1 MQKRIPLVLGFGMTG
16 QSILNYL
23 SKKYN
28 EIYLIEDWEENPSL
42 RKLDTFGIKV
52 HVNPEINSKLFSK
65 VSDVYS
71 SPGIPIRHKAL
82 SFASKQKINISSDI
96 EEFLKINKSIK
107 ILVTG
112 TNGKTSTCQI
122 LETLLRSV
130 LSDLKIVSIGNIG
143 KPVLNYIESDID
155 VSIIEV
161 SSFQLELLNEVEFDI
176 GLLLNIEEDHL
187 DRHTDIED
195 YRNIKYYV
203 LKNADVGISYND
215 INLYSKK
222 FLNYKTI
229 ILPNELAESSIFHDW
244 PSHDIENLKASVAV
258 LEALIARLGKSSLAT
273 INLFAELEKAF
284 EQFKKFPH
292 RFEHLEMAGGV
303 NFINDSKA
311 TNLDATLKAISA
323 ANELEKIGDIYLIC
337 GGDLK
342 GQEIA
347 SKELQEIRS
356 LKKVF
361 IFGKDSELIFN
372 TLRPFAH
379 CLIVKDLKEALEE
392 AVKISKDDDCILF
405 SPACSSLDMFR
416 DYKDRGETFK
426 RLIKDLYDE

>member
-1 MQKRIPLVLGFGMTG
+1 MTG

-28 EIYLIEDWEENPSL
+28 EIYLIEDWKENPSL
-42 RKLDTFGIKV
+42 REIGRFGIKV
-52 HVNPEINSKLFSK
+52 HVNPQINSELFSK
-65 VSDVYS
+65 VSDVYC
-71 SPGIPIRHKAL
+71 SPGIPIQHKAL
-82 SFASKQKINISSDI
+82 SLASKHKISISSDI

-107 ILVTG
+107 ILITG

-130 LSDLKIVSIGNIG
+130 FSDLKIVSIGNIG
-143 KPVLNYIESDID
+143 KPVLNYIDNDID

-187 DRHTDIED
+187 DKHSDIED
-195 YRNIKYYV
+195 YRNVKNSV
-203 LKNADVGISYND
+203 LKNADINISYND
-215 INLYSKK
+215 RNLFSKT

-229 ILPNELAESSIFHDW
+229 ILPNELAESSIFNDW

-258 LEALIARLGKSSLAT
+258 LEALEERFRKSSLGN

-284 EQFKKFPH
+284 DQFKKFPH
-292 RFEHLEMAGGV
+292 RFEHLEMVGGV

-311 TNLDATLKAISA
+311 TNLDATLKAIRA
-323 ANELEKIGDIYLIC
+323 ANESEKIGDIYLIC

-347 SKELQEIRS
+347 SKELQEIKS

-361 IFGKDSELIFN
+361 IFGKDKELIFN
-372 TLRPFAH
+372 TLKQYAH
-379 CLIVKDLKEALEE
+379 CMIVQDLKQALIE
-392 AVKISKDDDCILF
+392 AVKFSKDDDCVLF
-405 SPACSSLDMFR
+405 SPACSSLDMFK

-426 RLIKDLYDE
+426 RLIKDLDDE

>member
-1 MQKRIPLVLGFGMTG
+1 MTG

-28 EIYLIEDWEENPSL
+28 EIYLIEDWKENPSL
-42 RKLDTFGIKV
+42 REIGRFGIKV
-52 HVNPEINSKLFSK
+52 HVNPQINSELFSK
-65 VSDVYS
+65 VSDVYC
-71 SPGIPIRHKAL
+71 SPGIPIQHKAL
-82 SFASKQKINISSDI
+82 SLASKHKINISSDI

-107 ILVTG
+107 ILITG
-112 TNGKTSTCQI
+112 TNGKTSTCKI

-130 LSDLKIVSIGNIG
+130 FSDLKIVSIENIG
-143 KPVLNYIESDID
+143 KPVLNYIDNDID

-187 DRHTDIED
+187 DKHSDIED
-195 YRNIKYYV
+195 YRNVKNSV
-203 LKNADVGISYND
+203 LKNADINISYND
-215 INLYSKK
+215 RNLFSKT

-229 ILPNELAESSIFHDW
+229 ILPNELAESSIFNDW

-258 LEALIARLGKSSLAT
+258 LEALIERFRKGSLGN

-284 EQFKKFPH
+284 DQFKKFPH
-292 RFEHLEMAGGV
+292 RFEHLEMVGGV

-347 SKELQEIRS
+347 SKELQEIKS

-361 IFGKDSELIFN
+361 IFGKDKELIFN
-372 TLRPFAH
+372 TLKQYAH
-379 CLIVKDLKEALEE
+379 CMIVQDLKQALIE
-392 AVKISKDDDCILF
+392 AVKFSNDDDCVLF
-405 SPACSSLDMFR
+405 SPACSSLDMFK

-426 RLIKDLYDE
+426 RLIKDLNDE

>member
-1 MQKRIPLVLGFGMTG
+1 MTG

-28 EIYLIEDWEENPSL
+28 EIYLIEDWKENPSL
-42 RKLDTFGIKV
+42 REIDRFGIKV
-52 HVNPEINSKLFSK
+52 HVNPQINSELFSK

-71 SPGIPIRHKAL
+71 SPGIPIQHKAL
-82 SFASKQKINISSDI
+82 SLASKHKISISSDI

-107 ILVTG
+107 ILITG

-130 LSDLKIVSIGNIG
+130 FSDLKIVSIGNIG
-143 KPVLNYIESDID
+143 KPVLNYIDNDID

-187 DRHTDIED
+187 DKHADIED
-195 YRNIKYYV
+195 YRNVKNSV
-203 LKNADVGISYND
+203 LKKADINISYND
-215 INLYSKK
+215 RNLFSKT

-229 ILPNELAESSIFHDW
+229 ILPNELAESSIFNNW
-244 PSHDIENLKASVAV
+244 PSHDIENLKACVAV
-258 LEALIARLGKSSLAT
+258 LEAFIERFRKSSIGN

-284 EQFKKFPH
+284 DQFKKFPH
-292 RFEHLEMAGGV
+292 RFEHLEMVGGV

-311 TNLDATLKAISA
+311 TNLDATLKAIHA
-323 ANELEKIGDIYLIC
+323 ANELEKIRDIYLIC

-347 SKELQEIRS
+347 SKELQEIKS

-361 IFGKDSELIFN
+361 IFGKDKELIFN
-372 TLRPFAH
+372 TLKQYAH
-379 CLIVKDLKEALEE
+379 CMIVQDLKEALIES
-392 AVKISKDDDCILF
+392 VKFTKDDDCVLF
-405 SPACSSLDMFR
+405 SPACSSLDMFK

-426 RLIKDLYDE
+426 RLIKDLNDE

>member
-1 MQKRIPLVLGFGMTG
+1 MTG

-28 EIYLIEDWEENPSL
+28 EIYLIEDWEGNPSL
-42 RKLDTFGIKV
+42 SEIDRFGIKV
-52 HVNPEINSKLFSK
+52 HVNPQINSELFSK

-71 SPGIPIRHKAL
+71 SPGIPIQHEAL
-82 SFASKQKINISSDI
+82 SLASEYKINISSDI

-107 ILVTG
+107 ILITG

-122 LETLLRSV
+122 LETLLSSV

-143 KPVLNYIESDID
+143 KPVLNYIDNEIDI
-155 VSIIEV
+155 SIIEV

-187 DRHTDIED
+187 DRHADIED
-195 YRNIKYYV
+195 YRNVKESV
-203 LKNADVGISYND
+203 LKNADINISYND
-215 INLYSKK
+215 RNLFSKT
-222 FLNYKTI
+222 FINYKAIT
-229 ILPNELAESSIFHDW
+229 LPNELTESSIFNDW
-244 PSHDIENLKASVAV
+244 PNHDIENLKASVAV
-258 LEALIARLGKSSLAT
+258 LEALIERFRKSSLG
-273 INLFAELEKAF
+273 NMHLFEELEKAF
-284 EQFKKFPH
+284 YQFVKLPH
-292 RFEHLEMAGGV
+292 RFEHLGMVGGI

-323 ANELEKIGDIYLIC
+323 ANELEKTGDIFLIC

-342 GQEIA
+342 GQDIP
-347 SKELQEIRS
+347 SKDLQEIKS

-361 IFGKDSELIFN
+361 IFGKDKELIFN
-372 TLRPFAH
+372 TLRPYSH
-379 CLIVKDLKEALEE
+379 CLIVQDLKEALKE
-392 AVKISKDDDCILF
+392 AVKSGKDDDCILF
-405 SPACSSLDMFR
+405 SPACSSLDMFK

-426 RLIKDLYDE
+426 SLIKDLNDE

>member
-1 MQKRIPLVLGFGMTG
+1 MTG

-28 EIYLIEDWEENPSL
+28 EIYLIEDWKENPSL
-42 RKLDTFGIKV
+42 REIDRFGIKV
-52 HVNPEINSKLFSK
+52 HVNPQLNSELFSK

-71 SPGIPIRHKAL
+71 SPGIPIQQKAL
-82 SFASKQKINISSDI
+82 SLASKHEISISSDI

-107 ILVTG
+107 ILITG
-112 TNGKTSTCQI
+112 TNGKTSTCKI

-130 LSDLKIVSIGNIG
+130 FSDLKIVSIGNIG
-143 KPVLNYIESDID
+143 KPVLNYIDNDID

-187 DRHTDIED
+187 DKHSDIED
-195 YRNIKYYV
+195 YRNVKNSV
-203 LKNADVGISYND
+203 LKNADINISYND
-215 INLYSKK
+215 RNLFSKT

-229 ILPNELAESSIFHDW
+229 ILPNELAESSIFNDW

-258 LEALIARLGKSSLAT
+258 LEALIERFRKGSLGN

-284 EQFKKFPH
+284 DQFKKFPH
-292 RFEHLEMAGGV
+292 RFEHLEMVGGV

-311 TNLDATLKAISA
+311 TNLDATLKAIRA
-323 ANELEKIGDIYLIC
+323 ANESEKIGDIYLIC

-347 SKELQEIRS
+347 SKELQEIKS

-361 IFGKDSELIFN
+361 IFGKDKELIFN
-372 TLRPFAH
+372 TLRQYAQ
-379 CLIVKDLKEALEE
+379 CMIVQDLKEALIE
-392 AVKISKDDDCILF
+392 AVKFTKDDDCVLF
-405 SPACSSLDMFR
+405 SPACSSLDMFK

-426 RLIKDLYDE
+426 RLIKDLNDE

>member
-1 MQKRIPLVLGFGMTG
+1 MTG

-42 RKLDTFGIKV
+42 REIDRFGIKV
-52 HVNPEINSKLFSK
+52 HVNPQINSELFSK

-71 SPGIPIRHKAL
+71 SPGIPIQHKAL
-82 SFASKQKINISSDI
+82 SLASKHKISISSDI

-107 ILVTG
+107 ILITG

-130 LSDLKIVSIGNIG
+130 FSDLKIVSVGNIG
-143 KPVLNYIESDID
+143 KPVLNYIDNDID

-187 DRHTDIED
+187 DRHADIED
-195 YRNIKYYV
+195 YRNVKKSV
-203 LKNADVGISYND
+203 LKNADINISYND
-215 INLYSKK
+215 RNLFSKT

-229 ILPNELAESSIFHDW
+229 ILPYELAESSIFNNW
-244 PSHDIENLKASVAV
+244 PSHDIENLKACVAV
-258 LEALIARLGKSSLAT
+258 LEAFIERFRKSSIGN

-284 EQFKKFPH
+284 DQFKKFPH
-292 RFEHLEMAGGV
+292 RFEHLEMVGGV

-311 TNLDATLKAISA
+311 TNLDATLKAINA

-347 SKELQEIRS
+347 SKELQEIKS

-361 IFGKDSELIFN
+361 IFGKDKEFIFY
-372 TLRPFAH
+372 TLRQYAH
-379 CLIVKDLKEALEE
+379 CMIVQDLKEALIE
-392 AVKISKDDDCILF
+392 AVKVSKDDDCVLF
-405 SPACSSLDMFR
+405 SPACSSLDMFK

-426 RLIKDLYDE
+426 RLIKDLDDE

>member
-1 MQKRIPLVLGFGMTG
+1 MTG

-23 SKKYN
+23 SKKFN

-42 RKLDTFGIKV
+42 REIDRFGIKV
-52 HVNPEINSKLFSK
+52 HLNPQINSELFSK

-71 SPGIPIRHKAL
+71 SPGIPIQHKAL
-82 SFASKQKINISSDI
+82 SLASQYKINISSDI
-96 EEFLKINKSIK
+96 EEFLKTNKSIK
-107 ILVTG
+107 ILITG

-143 KPVLNYIESDID
+143 KPVLSYIEDDID

-187 DRHTDIED
+187 DRHLDIED
-195 YRNIKYYV
+195 YRSLKNSV
-203 LKNADVGISYND
+203 LKKAEINISYND
-215 INLYSKK
+215 RNLFSKT
-222 FLNYKTI
+222 FINYKAI
-229 ILPNELAESSIFHDW
+229 ILPIEFAESSIFKDW

-258 LEALIARLGKSSLAT
+258 LEALLERFRKRSLGN
-273 INLFAELEKAF
+273 INLLAELEKAF
-284 EQFKKFPH
+284 DKFKKFPH
-292 RFEHLEMAGGV
+292 RFEHLEKVGGL

-311 TNLDATLKAISA
+311 TNLDATLKAINA

-347 SKELQEIRS
+347 SKELQEIKS

-361 IFGKDSELIFN
+361 IFGKDKELIFDI
-372 TLRPFAH
+372 LKPYAH
-379 CLIVKDLKEALEE
+379 CLIVQDLKEALKE
-392 AVKISKDDDCILF
+392 AVKFCKHDDCVLF
-405 SPACSSLDMFR
+405 SPACSSLDMFK
-416 DYKDRGETFK
+416 DYKDRGDTFK
-426 RLIKDLYDE
+426 RLIKDLNDE

>member
-1 MQKRIPLVLGFGMTG
+1 MTG

-28 EIYLIEDWEENPSL
+28 EIYLIEDWKENPSL
-42 RKLDTFGIKV
+42 REIGRFGIKV
-52 HVNPEINSKLFSK
+52 HVNPQINSELFSK
-65 VSDVYS
+65 VSDVYC
-71 SPGIPIRHKAL
+71 SPGIPIQHKAL
-82 SFASKQKINISSDI
+82 SLASKHEISISSDI

-107 ILVTG
+107 ILITG

-130 LSDLKIVSIGNIG
+130 FSDLKIVSVGNIG
-143 KPVLNYIESDID
+143 KPVLNYIDNDID

-187 DRHTDIED
+187 DKHADIED
-195 YRNIKYYV
+195 YRNVKNSV
-203 LKNADVGISYND
+203 LKKADINISYND
-215 INLYSKK
+215 RNLFSKT

-229 ILPNELAESSIFHDW
+229 ILPNELAESSIFNDW

-258 LEALIARLGKSSLAT
+258 LEALIERFRKSSLGN

-284 EQFKKFPH
+284 DQFKKFPH
-292 RFEHLEMAGGV
+292 RFEHLEMVGGV

-347 SKELQEIRS
+347 SKELQEIKS

-361 IFGKDSELIFN
+361 IFGKDKELIFN
-372 TLRPFAH
+372 ALRQYAQ
-379 CLIVKDLKEALEE
+379 CMIVQDLKEALIE
-392 AVKISKDDDCILF
+392 AVKFTKDDDCVLF
-405 SPACSSLDMFR
+405 SPDCSSLYMFK
-416 DYKDRGETFK
+416 DYKDRVKTFK
-426 RLIKDLYDE
+426 RLIEEFNNK

>member
-1 MQKRIPLVLGFGMTG
+1 MTG

-42 RKLDTFGIKV
+42 REIGRFGIKV
-52 HVNPEINSKLFSK
+52 HVNPQINSELFSK
-65 VSDVYS
+65 VSDVYC
-71 SPGIPIRHKAL
+71 SPGIPIQHKAL
-82 SFASKQKINISSDI
+82 SLASKHKISISSDI

-107 ILVTG
+107 ILITG

-130 LSDLKIVSIGNIG
+130 FSDLKIVSIGNIG
-143 KPVLNYIESDID
+143 KPVLNYIDNDID

-187 DRHTDIED
+187 DKHADIED
-195 YRNIKYYV
+195 YRNVKNSV
-203 LKNADVGISYND
+203 LKNADINISYND
-215 INLYSKK
+215 RNLFSKT

-229 ILPNELAESSIFHDW
+229 ILPNELAESSIFNDW

-258 LEALIARLGKSSLAT
+258 LEALIERFRKSSLGN

-284 EQFKKFPH
+284 DQFKKFPH
-292 RFEHLEMAGGV
+292 RFEHLEMVGGV

-347 SKELQEIRS
+347 SKELQEIKS

-361 IFGKDSELIFN
+361 IFGKDKELIFN
-372 TLRPFAH
+372 TLRQYAH
-379 CLIVKDLKEALEE
+379 CMIVQDLKQALIE
-392 AVKISKDDDCILF
+392 AVKFSKDDDCVLF
-405 SPACSSLDMFR
+405 SPACSSLDMFK

-426 RLIKDLYDE
+426 RLIKDLNDE

>member
-1 MQKRIPLVLGFGMTG
+1 MTG

-28 EIYLIEDWEENPSL
+28 EIYLIEDWKENPSL
-42 RKLDTFGIKV
+42 REIGRFGIKV
-52 HVNPEINSKLFSK
+52 HVNPQINNELFSK
-65 VSDVYS
+65 VSDVYC
-71 SPGIPIRHKAL
+71 SPGIPNQHKAL
-82 SFASKQKINISSDI
+82 SLASKHKISISSDI

-107 ILVTG
+107 ILITG
-112 TNGKTSTCQI
+112 TNGKTSTCKI

-130 LSDLKIVSIGNIG
+130 FSDLKIVSIGNIG
-143 KPVLNYIESDID
+143 KPVLTYIDNDID

-187 DRHTDIED
+187 DKHADIED
-195 YRNIKYYV
+195 YRNVKNSV
-203 LKNADVGISYND
+203 LKNADINISYND
-215 INLYSKK
+215 RNLFSKT

-229 ILPNELAESSIFHDW
+229 ILPNELAESSIFYDW

-258 LEALIARLGKSSLAT
+258 LEALIERFRKSSLGN

-284 EQFKKFPH
+284 DQFKKFPH
-292 RFEHLEMAGGV
+292 RFEHLEMVGGV

-347 SKELQEIRS
+347 SKELQEIKS
-356 LKKVF
+356 LQKVF
-361 IFGKDSELIFN
+361 IFGKDKELIFN
-372 TLRPFAH
+372 TLRQYAQ
-379 CLIVKDLKEALEE
+379 CMIVQDLKEALIE
-392 AVKISKDDDCILF
+392 AVKLTKDDDCVLF
-405 SPACSSLDMFR
+405 SPACSSLDMFK

-426 RLIKDLYDE
+426 RLIKDLNDE

>member
-1 MQKRIPLVLGFGMTG
+1 MTG

-42 RKLDTFGIKV
+42 REIDRFGIKV
-52 HVNPEINSKLFSK
+52 HVNPQINSELFSK

-71 SPGIPIRHKAL
+71 SPGIPIQHKAL
-82 SFASKQKINISSDI
+82 SLASKHKINISSDI
-96 EEFLKINKSIK
+96 EEFLKKNKSIK
-107 ILVTG
+107 ILITG

-130 LSDLKIVSIGNIG
+130 LPDLKIVSIGNIG
-143 KPVLNYIESDID
+143 KPVLNYIDNDID

-161 SSFQLELLNEVEFDI
+161 SSFQLELLNEVQFDI
-176 GLLLNIEEDHL
+176 GLLLNVEEDHL
-187 DRHTDIED
+187 DRHADIED
-195 YRNIKYYV
+195 YRNIKNSV
-203 LKNADVGISYND
+203 LKNADINISYND
-215 INLYSKK
+215 RNLFSKT

-229 ILPNELAESSIFHDW
+229 ILPNKLAESPIFNDW

-258 LEALIARLGKSSLAT
+258 LEAFIERFRKSSLGD
-273 INLFAELEKAF
+273 INLLTELEKAF
-284 EQFKKFPH
+284 DQFKKFPH
-292 RFEHLEMAGGV
+292 RFEHLEMVGGV

-311 TNLDATLKAISA
+311 TNLDATLKAISS

-347 SKELQEIRS
+347 SKELQEIKS

-361 IFGKDSELIFN
+361 IFGKDKELIFN
-372 TLRPFAH
+372 TLRQYAH
-379 CLIVKDLKEALEE
+379 CLIVQDLKEALKE
-392 AVKISKDDDCILF
+392 AVKFSKDNDCVLF
-405 SPACSSLDMFR
+405 SPACSSLDMFK

-426 RLIKDLYDE
+426 RLLKDLNDE

>member
-1 MQKRIPLVLGFGMTG
+1 MTG

-42 RKLDTFGIKV
+42 REIGRFGIKV
-52 HVNPEINSKLFSK
+52 HVNPQINSELFSK

-71 SPGIPIRHKAL
+71 SPGIPNQHKAL
-82 SFASKQKINISSDI
+82 SLASKHKINISSDI

-107 ILVTG
+107 ILITG

-130 LSDLKIVSIGNIG
+130 FSDLKIVSIGNIG
-143 KPVLNYIESDID
+143 KPVLNYIDNDID

-187 DRHTDIED
+187 DKHADIED
-195 YRNIKYYV
+195 YRNVKNSV
-203 LKNADVGISYND
+203 LKNADINISYND
-215 INLYSKK
+215 RNLFSKT

-229 ILPNELAESSIFHDW
+229 ILPNELAESSIFNDW

-258 LEALIARLGKSSLAT
+258 LEALIERFRKSSLGN

-284 EQFKKFPH
+284 DQFKKFPH
-292 RFEHLEMAGGV
+292 RFEHLEMVGGV

-347 SKELQEIRS
+347 SKELQEIKS

-361 IFGKDSELIFN
+361 IFGKDKELIFN
-372 TLRPFAH
+372 TLKQYAH
-379 CLIVKDLKEALEE
+379 CMIVQDLKQALIE
-392 AVKISKDDDCILF
+392 AVKFSKDDDCVLF
-405 SPACSSLDMFR
+405 SPACSSLDMFK

-426 RLIKDLYDE
+426 RLIKDLNDE

>member
-1 MQKRIPLVLGFGMTG
+1 MTG

-28 EIYLIEDWEENPSL
+28 EIYLIEDWEDNPSL
-42 RKLDTFGIKV
+42 REIDRLGIKI
-52 HVNPEINSKLFSK
+52 HVNPQINNELFSK

-71 SPGIPIRHKAL
+71 SPGVPLHHKAL
-82 SFASKQKINISSDI
+82 SLASMHKINISSDI
-96 EEFLKINKSIK
+96 EEFLKINKSVK
-107 ILVTG
+107 ILITG

-122 LETLLRSV
+122 LETLLKSV
-130 LSDLKIVSIGNIG
+130 FSDLKIVSIGNIG
-143 KPVLNYIESDID
+143 KPVLNYIDNDID
-155 VSIIEV
+155 VSILEV

-187 DRHTDIED
+187 DRHLDIQG
-195 YRNIKYYV
+195 YRNVKNSV
-203 LKNADVGISYND
+203 LKNADINISYND
-215 INLYSKK
+215 RNIFSKT

-229 ILPNELAESSIFHDW
+229 ILPDELAESSIFNNW

-258 LEALIARLGKSSLAT
+258 LEALTERFRKSSLGN

-284 EQFKKFPH
+284 DQFKKFPH
-292 RFEHLEMAGGV
+292 RFEHLEMVGGV

-347 SKELQEIRS
+347 SKELQEMKS

-361 IFGKDSELIFN
+361 IFGKDKELIFN
-372 TLRPFAH
+372 TLRQYAN
-379 CLIVKDLKEALEE
+379 CLIVQDLKEALKE
-392 AVKISKDDDCILF
+392 AVKFSKDEDCVLF
-405 SPACSSLDMFR
+405 SPACSSLDMFK
-416 DYKDRGETFK
+416 DYKDRGDTFK
-426 RLIKDLYDE
+426 RLIKDLNYE

>member
-1 MQKRIPLVLGFGMTG
+1 MTG

-28 EIYLIEDWEENPSL
+28 EIYLIEDWKENPSL
-42 RKLDTFGIKV
+42 REIGRFGIKV
-52 HVNPEINSKLFSK
+52 HVNPQINSELFSK
-65 VSDVYS
+65 VSDVYC
-71 SPGIPIRHKAL
+71 SPGIPIQHKAL
-82 SFASKQKINISSDI
+82 SLASKHKISISSDI

-107 ILVTG
+107 ILITG
-112 TNGKTSTCQI
+112 TNGKTSTCKI

-130 LSDLKIVSIGNIG
+130 FSDLKIVSIGNIG
-143 KPVLNYIESDID
+143 KPVLNYIDNDID

-187 DRHTDIED
+187 DKHADIED
-195 YRNIKYYV
+195 YRNVKNSV
-203 LKNADVGISYND
+203 LKNADINISYND
-215 INLYSKK
+215 RNLFSKT

-229 ILPNELAESSIFHDW
+229 ILPNELAESSIFNDW

-258 LEALIARLGKSSLAT
+258 LEALIERFRKGSLGN

-284 EQFKKFPH
+284 DQFKKFPH
-292 RFEHLEMAGGV
+292 RFEHLEMVGGV

-311 TNLDATLKAISA
+311 TNLDATLKAIRA
-323 ANELEKIGDIYLIC
+323 ANESEKIGDIYLIC

-347 SKELQEIRS
+347 SKELQEIKS

-361 IFGKDSELIFN
+361 IFGKDKELIFN
-372 TLRPFAH
+372 TLRQYVQ
-379 CLIVKDLKEALEE
+379 CMIVQDLKEALIE
-392 AVKISKDDDCILF
+392 AVKFTKDDDCVLF
-405 SPACSSLDMFR
+405 SPACSSLDMFK

-426 RLIKDLYDE
+426 RLIKDLNDE